1 MMAKTSETCLQ
12 RSTDLPM
19 NSPDTVAIFLPL
31 GLFAVMF
38 AVGMSLSVKDF
49 RVLLSRPGVLVLGA
63 LLQLV
68 LLPLLGLAVV
78 TLFALPAVLAAGLM
92 IVTFAPGGATSN
104 LMCLLCRADT
114 ALSVSLTVI
123 SGLII
128 PFTLPVLSV
137 FTLQQLQPGGAAI
150 DLPVGPTI
158 AKLLAIGVL
167 PVILGMLLRHWQT
180 EFCIRSR
187 RWIKAAAAL
196 IMLLVVTALT
206 VAQMQGLMQL
216 LPVLAPAVLTLAT
229 GAMLLAFMAGRWSGV
244 GTPRAL
250 TLAIETGIQNAGTG
264 LVITAVILQNPD
276 MSAAVLLYG
285 ILMQVPALGLIIWRN
300 LPGHSGH
307 RSPVLR

>member
-1 MMAKTSETCLQ
+1 MMAKISQTRLQ

-19 NSPDTVAIFLPL
+19 NSPDTVATFLPL

-38 AVGMSLSVKDF
+38 AVGLSLSVKDF
-49 RVLLSRPGVLVLGA
+49 GMLFSRPGVLLLGA
-63 LLQLV
+63 LLQLL

-78 TLFALPAVLAAGLM
+78 MLFDLPAVLAAGLM

-104 LMCLLCRADT
+104 LICLLCRADT
-114 ALSVSLTVI
+114 ALSVSLTVL

-137 FTLQQLQPGGAAI
+137 FALQQLQLGGLAI

-158 AKLLAIGVL
+158 GKLLAIGVL
-167 PVILGMLLRHWQT
+167 PVMLGMLFRHWQT
-180 EFCIRSR
+180 EFCIRAQ

-196 IMLLVVTALT
+196 IMLLVVITLT
-206 VAQMQGLMQL
+206 VAQIQGLMQL
-216 LPVLAPAVLTLAT
+216 LAVLALPVLTLAT
-229 GAMLLAFMAGRWSGV
+229 GAMLLAYMAGHRLEM

-264 LVITAVILQNPD
+264 LVITAVVLQNTD

-300 LPGHSGH
+300 LPGHSGQ
-307 RSPVLR
+307 RSAALR